1 MIIYAQLAVG
11 LIFLIAGGDLLV
23 RGAVN
28 LARHL
33 GVSPL
38 LIGLTLVGFGTSTP
52 ELVASIQAAL
62 ADSPGIAVGNVVGS
76 NICNILLILGAAALV
91 HPLATPKAAFARDG
105 GVMVLSALVCAAL
118 VVNGHVGRIEGAGL
132 LVMLTLYVFYVYRRE
147 SLASVMPQ
155 SAEAATQSWLVSLL
169 VFAGGMALIVYG
181 ARLLVFSAIDFAR
194 AAGISETVL
203 GLTVVAI
210 GTSLPE
216 LITSIMAGIRRQPAV
231 AFGNVL
237 GSNIYNVLGIL
248 GVTALVKPIDVPRE
262 IAALDI
268 WVMLGATFALI
279 IFAVSK
285 WFLNRWEG
293 AIFLAAYAAY
303 LAYLVRIA

>member
-1 MIIYAQLAVG
+1 MMIYLQLAAG
-11 LIFLIAGGDLLV
+11 LALLIVGGDLLV
-23 RGAVN
+23 RGAVD

-62 ADSPGIAVGNVVGS
+62 AGSPGIAVGNVVGS
-76 NICNILLILGAAALV
+76 NICNILLILGLAAV
-91 HPLATPKAAFARDG
+91 FHPLATPRAAFMRDG
-105 GVMVLSALVCAAL
+105 GMMLVAAIICTALVL
-118 VVNGHVGRIEGAGL
+118 MGRLDRPVGVGL
-132 LVMLTLYVFYVYRRE
+132 LAILVAYVFYCYRRE
-147 SLASVMPQ
+147 RLTAGSPQ
-155 SAEAATQSWLVSLL
+155 TAEAADRHWFVAFLA
-169 VFAGGMALIVYG
+169 FAGGMALIIYG
-181 ARLLVFSAIDFAR
+181 AGLLVFSAIDLAR

-216 LITSIMAGIRRQPAV
+216 LVASVMAGIRRQPAV

-248 GVTALVKPIDVPRE
+248 GATALVQPIDVPAE

-268 WVMLGATFALI
+268 WVMLGATVILI
-279 IFAVSK
+279 LFAVSK

-293 AIFLAAYAAY
+293 ALFLAAYAVYLGY
-303 LAYLVRIA
+303 LAKIA